1 MDIQDRIDCAERA
14 LTRANDLLKNLLQRD
29 GVTIRM
35 AHLVCIAMADIDEA
49 MDCLCDVP
57 PDNGQTEAEHS
68 ADPFVATA
76 EDGYYVF
83 CPDCGKLIDSDYTCF
98 STRAEADAYARQHCD
113 CAKNTPAPVAPETDV
128 SNEDYSISS
137 RPNIPPHRHKVKPR
151 LVAKD
156 PCKDCA
162 QARPGGCP
170 YTCAARNRYIAAVE
184 RYYSKTMLDV

>member
-35 AHLVCIAMADIDEA
+35 AHLACIAMADIDEA
-49 MDCLCDVP
+49 IAYLD
-57 PDNGQTEAEHS
+57 
-68 ADPFVATA
+68 
-76 EDGYYVF
+76 
-83 CPDCGKLIDSDYTCF
+83 DYG
-98 STRAEADAYARQHCD
+98 

-128 SNEDYSISS
+128 QNEDYSISS
-137 RPNIPPHRHKVKPR
+137 RPNIPPRHHKVKPR